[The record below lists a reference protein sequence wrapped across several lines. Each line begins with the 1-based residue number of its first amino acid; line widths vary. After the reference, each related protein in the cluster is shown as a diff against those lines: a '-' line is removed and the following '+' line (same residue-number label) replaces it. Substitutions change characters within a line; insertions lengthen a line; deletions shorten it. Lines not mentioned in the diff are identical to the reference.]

1 MNTRKLLLGLAAL
14 AILASPVLAIP
25 TTGTVVFTVTP
36 GVSSSGPFQA
46 NLGTGETFR
55 TWCVEWD
62 NATLSYNTPYNYT
75 ISDTVEYLGS
85 GTLLR
90 EETKMIYAAYVNAGS
105 PDFNSATNY
114 GAAIWYSEQN
124 PAATWTDITNQ
135 YAFLSGANIDRYWD
149 VKVLNTWTQAG
160 DDVQSQLVM
169 VPAPGAILL
178 AGIGTSLVGWLRRRK
193 SI

>member
-1 MNTRKLLLGLAAL
+1 
-14 AILASPVLAIP
+14 
-25 TTGTVVFTVTP
+25 
-36 GVSSSGPFQA
+36 
-46 NLGTGETFR
+46 
-55 TWCVEWD
+55 
-62 NATLSYNTPYNYT
+62 
-75 ISDTVEYLGS
+75 
-85 GTLLR
+85 
-90 EETKMIYAAYVNAGS
+90 MIYAAYVNAGS